1 LETRRGTVAMPYLL
15 GVDEAGYGPNLGP
28 LVVATSAWRV
38 PERVGPEKLYDRLR
52 DVINAP
58 SDQATGDGDQ
68 DNDERLAVGD
78 SKQLY
83 KAGDSLR
90 KLERG
95 VRSALSLVDRCPR
108 TWREAWP
115 RLDPADAELTDCTPW
130 HDGYDEPL
138 PIDGGAG
145 CELPLG
151 MLADGLAA
159 VRVRVAEVRAQA
171 LFPAEFNARV
181 EACGNKAEVLSL
193 MSLHLVR
200 SVLERLSD
208 EPAIVTCDKHGGRNF
223 YAALLQHVF
232 PDDMPV
238 VRRES
243 TELSIY
249 ELKHAGRKVE
259 FRFLVGGERML
270 PTALASMTAKYL
282 RELAMR
288 PFNAFWQR
296 HIPNLKPTAGYYNDA
311 KRFLA
316 DIRAVQEKLGIEG
329 RVFWR
334 TK

>member
-1 LETRRGTVAMPYLL
+1 METRSGTVAMPYLL

-28 LVVATSAWRV
+28 LVVAASAWQV
-38 PERVGPEKLYDRLR
+38 PERVGPERLYELLAGVIASPQAERGVQNIDDRLA
-52 DVINAP
+52 I
-58 SDQATGDGDQ
+58 
-68 DNDERLAVGD
+68 GD

-83 KAGDSLR
+83 KAGDSLL

-108 TWREAWP
+108 RWREIWS
-115 RLDPADAELTDCTPW
+115 RLDPAEPELADAAPW

-138 PIDGGAG
+138 PVDSSAG

-159 VRVRVAEVRAQA
+159 VRVRVAELRAKA
-171 LFPAEFNARV
+171 LFPAEFNTQV
-181 EACGNKAEVLSL
+181 DECGNKAEVLSL
-193 MSLHLVR
+193 NSLNLVR
-200 SVLERLSD
+200 SILERLPD
-208 EPAIVTCDKHGGRNF
+208 EPAIVTCDKHGGRDR

-232 PDDMPV
+232 PDELV
-238 VRRES
+238 RIRRES
-243 TELSIY
+243 AELSVY
-249 ELKHAGRKVE
+249 ELLHAGRQVE

-296 HIPNLKPTAGYYNDA
+296 HIPGLKPTAGYAVDA

-316 DIRAVQEKLGIEG
+316 EIRGAQERLG
-329 RVFWR
+329 VPQNTFWR
-334 TK
+334 NR